1 VHNRPISE
9 PVRSDADRELRM
21 RCIEAAVRSPFSN
34 PESVQEAAEG
44 WYTWVVENVAPPM
57 GKTAA
62 ARRKLEAEKRR

>member
-1 VHNRPISE
+1 
-9 PVRSDADRELRM
+9 M